1 MLQTQMMSRLS
12 WQQNEDKFGNLNL
25 LPSTKKRTENS
36 FELFLFIYGYY
47 MFFLKNRTSVLA
59 NNRFAKYVRA
69 FKEICFS
76 KNDND
81 HAIFRPPPPK
91 KKLAAQQHRAIFRQE
106 KMVFPL
112 PPPSGCLGSPLP
124 PNSVR
129 TAVRAYAE
137 ATTKISH
144 IGHQICLPILLRS
157 AAFGRTGTPLLTKL
171 LYISENVV
179 T

>member
-1 MLQTQMMSRLS
+1 MGVFPGKCVWTATKTRDYYCSFWRQGCCQMLQTQMMSRLS

-47 MFFLKNRTSVLA
+47 MFFLKNRTSVLV

-76 KNDND
+76 KTTTVMRFS
-81 HAIFRPPPPK
+81 APPPPK

-106 KMVFPL
+106 KMVFPPRRVALDL
-112 PPPSGCLGSPLP
+112 PSP
-124 PNSVR
+124 
-129 TAVRAYAE
+129 
-137 ATTKISH
+137 
-144 IGHQICLPILLRS
+144 QILYGRQY
-157 AAFGRTGTPLLTKL
+157 GRTLKPQPKFLT
-171 LYISENVV
+171 
-179 T
+179 

>member
-47 MFFLKNRTSVLA
+47 MFFLKNRTSVLV

-76 KNDND
+76 KTTTVMRFS
-81 HAIFRPPPPK
+81 APPPPEK
-91 KKLAAQQHRAIFRQE
+91 KTGCPTAPRD
-106 KMVFPL
+106 FPPGEDGI
-112 PPPSGCLGSPLP
+112 PPPRRVALDLPSP
-124 PNSVR
+124 
-129 TAVRAYAE
+129 
-137 ATTKISH
+137 
-144 IGHQICLPILLRS
+144 QILYGRQY
-157 AAFGRTGTPLLTKL
+157 GRTLKPQPKFLT
-171 LYISENVV
+171 
-179 T
+179 